1 MLVLLQSL
9 HYQTFIRD
17 IKLAVF
23 GLAIAAISICFGVWL
38 GGDKKKTS

>member
-9 HYQTFIRD
+9 HYKTFIRD
-17 IKLAVF
+17 IKIEVF
-23 GLAIAAISICFGVWL
+23 GLAIAAISICFGIWL